1 MLKSIFRFVRFVI
14 IGILWS
20 YIFIACANFII
31 YTLWN
36 FNLLSARSWQTI
48 SAFWQ
53 SGGVI
58 KTGKDYIFLSTIVAL
73 PFIWIWGW
81 RFFCKV
87 SYINILLYPIICYN
101 RRIIRKYGH
110 DSSRIVLKNMK
121 SSQKIIEDI
130 KNELESIKPEKAK
143 EVQNIR
149 QQINQVISSEI
160 KKN

>member
-1 MLKSIFRFVRFVI
+1 MFKSIFRFIRFVI
-14 IGILWS
+14 IGFAWS
-20 YIFIACANFII
+20 YLFIFCANFLM
-31 YTLWN
+31 YGLWN
-36 FNLLSARSWQTI
+36 FNILSARSWQTI
-48 SAFWQ
+48 TAFWQ

-58 KTGKDYIFLSTIVAL
+58 KTGKDYIFLIMLFSL
-73 PFIWIWGW
+73 PIIWIFGW
-81 RFFCKV
+81 RYFNRI
-87 SYINILLYPIICYN
+87 SYKDILLWPINAYN

-121 SSQKIIEDI
+121 SSQKMIEDI

-160 KKN
+160 KKD

>member
-1 MLKSIFRFVRFVI
+1 MLKSVFRFVRFVI

-20 YIFIACANFII
+20 YIFIVCANFII